1 MSTDKRVLSGSLAL
15 TKLKSA
21 FYTTKKGAKCLMIP
35 LEENHLTE
43 KDGAVY
49 MAINAIVRNDED
61 QYGQHGFIAQKLST
75 EKYKALGKEEAN
87 KIELPILGNLK
98 DFNFSNTDSISVH
111 DAEIVEGS
119 NEDDLPF

>member
-1 MSTDKRVLSGSLAL
+1 MSDSKRILSGSLAL

-35 LEENHLTE
+35 IEENYLTE

-49 MAINAIVRNDED
+49 MQVSAIVRDEED
-61 QYGQHGFIAQKLST
+61 QYGQHGFVAQKLPT

-98 DFNFSNTDSISVH
+98 DLSYSSNDSQ
-111 DAEIVEGS
+111 AVEATVIEGED
-119 NEDDLPF
+119 EDDLPF